1 MQDKGVMSF
10 DYAGVAAE
18 YVAII
23 SSALRE
29 VAKMSVRAL
38 SRGIAII
45 DKLHCRVSSAVTHN
59 VFLHGLNDCATES
72 SSASFSPGYFHK
84 LFEDV

>member
-1 MQDKGVMSF
+1 MQDKGVMTF

-29 VAKMSVRAL
+29 VAEVSVRAR
-38 SRGIAII
+38 SSGVAII
-45 DKLHCRVSSAVTHN
+45 
-59 VFLHGLNDCATES
+59 G
-72 SSASFSPGYFHK
+72 
-84 LFEDV
+84 